1 MRAPWGTAGAV
12 AIMLAAATALTPAGP
27 VAATPAEPRG
37 YYWEWDDGS
46 RATSRTFA
54 QARYGVAGNLPRLVV
69 TAVPALPSAT
79 VALEFWRDGQW
90 RTESRVRTGPSGVAE
105 IGVDP
110 SCGDRWCDET
120 ISYRL
125 KAGGQTARLTV
136 TYLGG

>member
-12 AIMLAAATALTPAGP
+12 AIMLAATTALTPAGP

-69 TAVPALPSAT
+69 TALMAEPKPILRRAARSAA
-79 VALEFWRDGQW
+79 VMIFGVMGR
-90 RTESRVRTGPSGVAE
+90 SRRSPDFQS
-105 IGVDP
+105 
-110 SCGDRWCDET
+110 
-120 ISYRL
+120 
-125 KAGGQTARLTV
+125 K
-136 TYLGG
+136 